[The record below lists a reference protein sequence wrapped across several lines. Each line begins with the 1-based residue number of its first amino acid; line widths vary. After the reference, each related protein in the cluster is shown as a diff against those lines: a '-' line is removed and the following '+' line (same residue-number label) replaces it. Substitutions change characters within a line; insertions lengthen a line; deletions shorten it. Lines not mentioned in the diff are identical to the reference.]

1 MLLSKATYSAFRLYI
16 FSKYVTLLS
25 QQEHIHRHILKHS
38 KYYAWFVRKVHST
51 QFSADYLFLTVNEW
65 SLSVHS
71 ASQKLHKTN
80 IRPLRHLHLYL
91 QTRMA
96 HKHLSG
102 MSLNPVGK
110 VSLFLTHRH
119 HLGTSA
125 SPLNEAWQGLHT
137 DRANEASRP
146 VVLYSSAQPRPP
158 CCKADWGCL
167 AGQSENLLL
176 SNCPRSEPRHSCL
189 ARGEMEPHT
198 GLFFLSCCNI

>member
-1 MLLSKATYSAFRLYI
+1 MLPCY
-16 FSKYVTLLS
+16 
-25 QQEHIHRHILKHS
+25 HS
-38 KYYAWFVRKVHST
+38 KSIYTQTYFKTFQILCLVWTESPFNSVFSWLFVPYSKRVKSLWT
-51 QFSADYLFLTVNEW
+51 FSISETA
-65 SLSVHS
+65 
-71 ASQKLHKTN
+71 QKLCDLVQNN

-96 HKHLSG
+96 HTHLSG

-125 SPLNEAWQGLHT
+125 SPLNAAWQGLHT

-176 SNCPRSEPRHSCL
+176 SNCPRSDPDIL
-189 ARGEMEPHT
+189 AWLVVRWSHT
-198 GLFFLSCCNI
+198 LEFFLSCCNV